1 MTPLLFLQHSWSLW
15 GLSYG
20 GRLGCSCANWW
31 TSSDVLWRSWLR
43 CASGASRAH
52 AHAFQLPKLVH
63 TECLLVRIATWCA
76 LMAKA
81 MDAAKISAMEGRQVS
96 VEALDEA

>member
-1 MTPLLFLQHSWSLW
+1 MVDDWAAAALTGGQVPTCSGEAGFAVQAVRLEHTPTPSSCRSSFT
-15 GLSYG
+15 LS
-20 GRLGCSCANWW
+20 
-31 TSSDVLWRSWLR
+31 V
-43 CASGASRAH
+43 
-52 AHAFQLPKLVH
+52 
-63 TECLLVRIATWCA
+63 CLCA

>member
-1 MTPLLFLQHSWSLW
+1 L
-15 GLSYG
+15 
-20 GRLGCSCANWW
+20 
-31 TSSDVLWRSWLR
+31 
-43 CASGASRAH
+43 
-52 AHAFQLPKLVH
+52 
-63 TECLLVRIATWCA
+63 CA